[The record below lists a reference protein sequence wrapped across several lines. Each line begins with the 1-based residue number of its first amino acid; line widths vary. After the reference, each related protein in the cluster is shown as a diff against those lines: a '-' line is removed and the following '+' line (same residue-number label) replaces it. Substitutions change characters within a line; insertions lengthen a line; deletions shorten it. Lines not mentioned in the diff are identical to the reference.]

1 MKKYTIFYNHP
12 SVINAATWLRNHYN
26 VKSHNDIGELFE
38 NEFNCRINTVG
49 FFEHYSIDFPNE
61 SDAMLFVLKWS

>member
-12 SVINAATWLRNHYN
+12 SVTNAALWLRNHRSVRAN
-26 VKSHNDIGELFE
+26 ADIAELFE
-38 NEFNCRINTVG
+38 IEFNCRINTIG
-49 FFEHYSIDFPNE
+49 FHEHYSIDFPSE